1 MLYARSESSPVCA
14 EMIAVRTFRCIA
26 STVAY
31 MKADHVH
38 VQGVAVGDR
47 TYLGIYASKYYGVSQ
62 T

>member
-1 MLYARSESSPVCA
+1 MRHSVP
-14 EMIAVRTFRCIA
+14 T
-26 STVAY
+26 
-31 MKADHVH
+31 

>member
-1 MLYARSESSPVCA
+1 MALAFI
-14 EMIAVRTFRCIA
+14 MILVQGVAV
-26 STVAY
+26 TVVIEH
-31 MKADHVH
+31 MQ